1 MTAVQVIDTTVQV
14 CTMAELPPPPPKVK
28 KARPNDP
35 LPHHYED
42 RSGSLWKFK
51 KLPGKDFRQR
61 DKSVEATSVG
71 TAQPPKSSVYAQHCS
86 NLHAGQS
93 DAVQWANP
101 ILCQA
106 VLQATRVALD
116 DCRVDG
122 TYFVG
127 EFSLAPSAKVR
138 RTPDSA
144 HALLK
149 HSLDLLQM
157 YSLFLPIRHS
167 QMIADME
174 VAHEELRSFG
184 LDVPTGLGT
193 PGFFWRVP
201 PIVDLTTET
210 VKMYD
215 VRTYK
220 SYWRHVHRLLS
231 GEDGG
236 KKCSYGDNDE
246 AVAAGAAALVQLM
259 NFKTAAS
266 ALVDVGADD
275 AEPEEVDCP
284 VPGDDILGPVN
295 ALIALTK
302 GAGAKLTFD
311 AAKLTRYEN
320 LKLLA
325 QGSSKLL
332 LGSEPKKQL
341 KAVSVL

>member
-1 MTAVQVIDTTVQV
+1 VQVIV

-28 KARPNDP
+28 KAKPNDP
-35 LPHHYED
+35 LPHHYEV
-42 RSGSLWKFK
+42 RNGSLWRFK

-61 DKSVEATSVG
+61 DMSVEATSVG

-93 DAVQWANP
+93 DAVQWASP

-116 DCRVDG
+116 DCRVG
-122 TYFVG
+122 GSYFVDG
-127 EFSLAPSAKVR
+127 FSLTPSDKVR

-149 HSLDLLQM
+149 HSLLQM
-157 YSLFLPIRHS
+157 YSLSLSIRHS

-174 VAHEELRSFG
+174 VAHEELRSLG
-184 LDVPTGLGT
+184 LDVSTGLGT
-193 PGFFWRVP
+193 PGFFWRVA
-201 PIVDLTTET
+201 PIVDLTAET
-210 VKMYD
+210 VKVYD
-215 VRTYK
+215 VHTYK
-220 SYWRHVHRLLS
+220 NCWRNVLRLLS

-236 KKCSYGDNDE
+236 VKCSYGDNDE

-259 NFKTAAS
+259 NFKTAAP
-266 ALVDVGADD
+266 ALVDVGAADD

-295 ALIALTK
+295 ALIALVK

-311 AAKLTRYEN
+311 AAKLTKYEN

-325 QGSSKLL
+325 QESSKLL
-332 LGSEPKKQL
+332 LGSGPKKQL
-341 KAVSVL
+341 KVVSVL